1 MTGYFGVSEVSP
13 FNGHS
18 EGTFKPHWHLCV
30 LMLDPSRQVEAGG
43 DSPVSQMR
51 CGRETPTDPFGP
63 VEEENHLWNMTT
75 AMDNDPFSSIC
86 LWNMVIFRSSLKLS
100 DELLLAFHL
109 WDAMGFNRKSDAKL
123 LAIIVWQDESK
134 TFNCCSV
141 LALLKAWKIG
151 ERRTWNEAGLC
162 LLRRACVKYV
172 LVWVYLA
179 F

>member
-1 MTGYFGVSEVSP
+1 MRFDAWP
-13 FNGHS
+13 
-18 EGTFKPHWHLCV
+18 KP
-30 LMLDPSRQVEAGG
+30 PSRGRWRFSCFADEVRQG
-43 DSPVSQMR
+43 DSH
-51 CGRETPTDPFGP
+51 GDPFGP

>member
-18 EGTFKPHWHLCV
+18 KGTFKPHWHLCV

-51 CGRETPTDPFGP
+51 CGRETPT
-63 VEEENHLWNMTT
+63 ETHLVQWKRKTTYETWPRLWTMTHSVRFAYET
-75 AMDNDPFSSIC
+75 WWFFVA
-86 LWNMVIFRSSLKLS
+86 LWR

-109 WDAMGFNRKSDAKL
+109 WDVMGFNPKL

-162 LLRRACVKYV
+162 LCWEG
-172 LVWVYLA
+172 LVWNMFWFGYT
-179 F
+179 

>member
-1 MTGYFGVSEVSP
+1 MRFDAWP
-13 FNGHS
+13 
-18 EGTFKPHWHLCV
+18 KP
-30 LMLDPSRQVEAGG
+30 PSRGRWRFSCFADEVRQG
-43 DSPVSQMR
+43 DSH
-51 CGRETPTDPFGP
+51 GDPFGP

-109 WDAMGFNRKSDAKL
+109 WDAMGFNPKL

-151 ERRTWNEAGLC
+151 WGAANMERSWPMPV
-162 LLRRACVKYV
+162 LRRACVKYV